1 MRKIMTHSGTDY
13 NIISYQ
19 ETSLQYYEKASC
31 IVATVF
37 NKRIKFYEGHNNAV
51 FSTWKQQLRLQ

>member
-1 MRKIMTHSGTDY
+1 MTHGRTGD

-19 ETSLQYYEKASC
+19 ETSLQYYEKTSC

-37 NKRIKFYEGHNNAV
+37 NKRIKNNHDGHNNAG
-51 FSTWKQQLRLQ
+51 FSTWKQQ

>member
-1 MRKIMTHSGTDY
+1 MQKIMTHGVTGN

-19 ETSLQYYEKASC
+19 ETSLQYYEKTLC

-37 NKRIKFYEGHNNAV
+37 NKRIKKFYEGHNNAG
-51 FSTWKQQLRLQ
+51 FSAWK